1 MAATVRSE
9 DPSARTATNDMGKR
23 TYTRA
28 WTVVTSSRTDD
39 AYTVGSATGLP
50 VIGNTHPSDANA
62 FCQQLAVTQK
72 SGWRVWTV
80 TATYSTERPLNTN
93 PTSDPAIIN
102 WNSEQFQ
109 KPAVFDRNGNLIVN
123 SAGDPFDP
131 PLMMDDSRRV
141 VTVQK
146 NLAVVPVWI
155 LDYQDAVNSDTFSID
170 GVSIGVGLAKMQA
183 VTVGPVERRSS
194 TVFRTVNFTIHL
206 QRDGWAL
213 EPLDA
218 GFRELAEES
227 ASVNA
232 GPCGASAVRNILNCY
247 DQQPVAAPVPL
258 DGEGRALSEPSP
270 TNCVFLTYH
279 VYKTRA
285 FSSLPLT

>member
-39 AYTVGSATGLP
+39 AYTVGSAAGLP

-80 TATYSTERPLNTN
+80 TATYSTERELNTN
-93 PTSDPAIIN
+93 PTSDPAVIN
-102 WNSEQFQ
+102 WGSEQFQ

-146 NLAVVPVWI
+146 NLAVVPSWI
-155 LDYQDAVNSDTFSID
+155 LDYQDAVNSDTFTID
-170 GVSIGVGLAKMQA
+170 GVSIAPGLAKMQA

-206 QRDGWAL
+206 QRDGWAMQ
-213 EPLDA
+213 PLDA
-218 GFRELAEES
+218 GFREFVS
-227 ASVNA
+227 TDSV
-232 GPCGASAVRNILNCY
+232 PEPELKNILNRG

-258 DGEGRALSEPSP
+258 DGEGKALDNPTP

>member
-39 AYTVGSATGLP
+39 AYAVGSASGLP
-50 VIGNTHPSDANA
+50 LIGNTHPSDANA

-80 TATYSTERPLNTN
+80 TATYSTERELNTN

-102 WNSEQFQ
+102 WGSEQFQ

-131 PLMMDDSRRV
+131 PLMMDDSRRI

-146 NLAVVPVWI
+146 NLAVVPTWI
-155 LDYQDAVNSDTFSID
+155 LDYQDAVNSDTFTID

-206 QRDGWAL
+206 QRDGWAMQ
-213 EPLDA
+213 PLDA
-218 GFRELAEES
+218 GFREFVS
-227 ASVNA
+227 TDSV
-232 GPCGASAVRNILNCY
+232 PEPELKNILNRG

-258 DGEGRALSEPSP
+258 DGEGKALDNPTP

>member
-23 TYTRA
+23 SYTRA

-39 AYTVGSATGLP
+39 AYTAGSASGLP

-62 FCQQLAVTQK
+62 FCTQLAVTQK

-80 TATYSTERPLNTN
+80 TATYSTERELNTN
-93 PTSDPAIIN
+93 PTSDPAVIN

-109 KPAVFDRNGNLIVN
+109 RPAVFDRNGNLIVN

-141 VTVQK
+141 VMVQK
-146 NLAVVPVWI
+146 NLAVVPSWI
-155 LDYQDAVNSDTFSID
+155 LDYQDAVNSDVFTID
-170 GVSIGVGLAKMQA
+170 GISVAIGRAKMQA

-218 GFRELAEES
+218 GFREFVTTD
-227 ASVNA
+227 SV
-232 GPCGASAVRNILNCY
+232 PEPELKNILNRG

-258 DGEGRALSEPSP
+258 DGEGKALDNPTP